1 MLQSVSNM
9 STPALPVKPKR
20 GRKQNPMVKT
30 EPMSLLQD
38 ENVPPPIVEA
48 SGIVGVPV
56 EASEMMVDLAEVMVK
71 IEDDSISVPVVEAAE
86 GQDSNDVV
94 TAAMMAA
101 LEQDEVDPG
110 VVVST
115 MYIPYKTI

>member
-1 MLQSVSNM
+1 
-9 STPALPVKPKR
+9 
-20 GRKQNPMVKT
+20 MVKT

-71 IEDDSISVPVVEAAE
+71 IEDDSISVPVVEAG

>member
-9 STPALPVKPKR
+9 STPALPVKPKG

-71 IEDDSISVPVVEAAE
+71 IEDDSISVPVVEAG